1 MIENDTEA
9 FVYLWQDARQKPYMY
24 YIGYHKGHPDDAYTH
39 SSKKFESFTKNNIPH
54 KVTRK
59 ILATGTSEDM
69 MNFETKL
76 LQNRKERKWDKYYNQ
91 HANAAFPPYLWEDP
105 EYRAMM
111 SEKAT
116 KQWEDPEFRAMQSE
130 KRSEQNKKQ
139 WKDPEFRA
147 MHSKKMS
154 EQNKKQRK
162 DPEFR
167 AMHSKKMSE
176 QTKKQ
181 WEDPEHRAKV
191 NMKVSCNFCG
201 FVGTK
206 RNIVRW
212 HNDNCKHKKRNTLEG
227 FFG

>member
-24 YIGYHKGHPDDAYTH
+24 YIGYHKGHPDDVYTH
-39 SSKKFESFTKNNIPH
+39 SSTKFESFTKNNIPH

-76 LQNRKERKWDKYYNQ
+76 LQNRKERKWGKYYNQ
-91 HANAAFPPYLWEDP
+91 HANSAPYMWDHP
-105 EYRAMM
+105 EHRAMM
-111 SEKAT
+111 SEQLK
-116 KQWEDPEFRAMQSE
+116 KRWEDPENRAMQ
-130 KRSEQNKKQ
+130 
-139 WKDPEFRA
+139 
-147 MHSKKMS
+147 SKKMS
-154 EQNKKQRK
+154 EQNKKR
-162 DPEFR
+162 
-167 AMHSKKMSE
+167 
-176 QTKKQ
+176 
-181 WEDPEHRAKV
+181 WEDPEYRAKV

>member
-24 YIGYHKGHPDDAYTH
+24 YIGYHKGHPDDVYTH
-39 SSKKFESFTKNNIPH
+39 SSTKFESFTKNNIPH

-76 LQNRKERKWDKYYNQ
+76 LQNRKERKWGKYYNQ
-91 HANAAFPPYLWEDP
+91 HANSAPYMWDHPEHRAMMSEQLKKRWEDPENRAMMSEHLKKRWEDPENRAMQSKKMSEQNKKRWEDP

-116 KQWEDPEFRAMQSE
+116 KQWEDPE
-130 KRSEQNKKQ
+130 N
-139 WKDPEFRA
+139 
-147 MHSKKMS
+147 
-154 EQNKKQRK
+154 
-162 DPEFR
+162 
-167 AMHSKKMSE
+167 
-176 QTKKQ
+176 
-181 WEDPEHRAKV
+181 RAKV